1 LLALKDV
8 EKDLQHPIKR
18 IRKKSSAVNRFHAQL
33 KIVELKKIVIAID
46 GYSACGKSSTAKQVA
61 HQLGYTFID
70 SGAMYR
76 AVTLFLLNKEVK
88 LDNTNKI
95 IKYLKDI
102 EISFEGSSILLNG
115 KNVDSEIRSKE
126 VNENV
131 SAVSAVSPIRRKMV
145 DQQQEIGKEKGV
157 VMDGRDIGTVV
168 FPEAEL
174 KIFMTAEMT
183 VRAQRRQKEL
193 LGKGIEDSLESIAQ
207 NLQERDHVD
216 STRSDS
222 PLKMAEGAIEIDT
235 TNITLEEQIVQIVEL
250 AKEIIDGD

>member
-1 LLALKDV
+1 M
-8 EKDLQHPIKR
+8 
-18 IRKKSSAVNRFHAQL
+18 
-33 KIVELKKIVIAID
+33 KKIVIAID

-61 HQLGYTFID
+61 RRLGYTFID

-76 AVTLFLLNKEVK
+76 AITLFLLTREVK
-88 LDNTNKI
+88 LDDTNEI
-95 IKYLKDI
+95 IGYLKDI
-102 EISFEGSSILLNG
+102 EISFDGSSILMNG
-115 KNVDSEIRSKE
+115 KNVDREIRSKE

-131 SAVSAVSPIRRKMV
+131 STVSAVSSVRRKMV
-145 DQQQEIGKEKGV
+145 AQQQEIGKEKGV

-174 KIFMTAEMT
+174 KIFMTAEMA

-193 LGKGIEDSLESIAQ
+193 RGKGIDDSLKNIAK

-222 PLKMAEGAIEIDT
+222 PLKKAEGAIEIDT
-235 TNITLEEQIVQIVEL
+235 TNITLEEQIVQIVEF
-250 AKEIIDGD
+250 AKEIIDEG